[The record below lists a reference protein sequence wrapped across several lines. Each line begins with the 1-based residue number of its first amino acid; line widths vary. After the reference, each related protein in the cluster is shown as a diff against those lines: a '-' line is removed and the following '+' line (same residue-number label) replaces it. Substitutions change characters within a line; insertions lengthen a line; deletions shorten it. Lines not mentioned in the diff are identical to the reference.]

1 MLGVGLVGHRR
12 IAEEPEAG
20 LLVRADRAR
29 VLHGWTD
36 HALRDVVTSEDD
48 VAEER
53 ANEPRAVALPD
64 LRGLADEEVDPG
76 ARRIERERLTV
87 LVVVV
92 DQVAL
97 DEADRMSTVADE
109 EDLGRIAFTAEA
121 LPVLVELV
129 LGIGVPRRI
138 GPPPADMRLQQ
149 PPPDQRQIRLGQR
162 GKVVVRLWRI
172 R

>member
-1 MLGVGLVGHRR
+1 MLGVGLVGHLG

-20 LLVRADRAR
+20 FLVRPDCAR
-29 VLHGWTD
+29 VLHRWTD
-36 HALRDVVTSEDD
+36 HAFRDVVAREDD

-53 ANEPRAVALPD
+53 ADQPGAVALPD
-64 LRGLADEEVDPG
+64 LSGLADEQVDPR
-76 ARRIERERLTV
+76 ARRIERERPPV

-97 DEADRMSTVADE
+97 DETDRMSAMADE
-109 EDLGRIAFTAEA
+109 EDVRRIAFAAQA

-129 LGIGVPRRI
+129 LGIRVPRRI
-138 GPPPADMRLQQ
+138 RPPPADVRLEE
-149 PPPDQRQIRLGQR
+149 PAADERQIRLGQR